1 VHFLDDLRRG
11 HYVHGSHFLGFREE
25 RRLMNVAQNP
35 YPSVTVDT
43 SARAVDGADTWYMVG
58 LSGIP
63 GAENQGHTSNAG
75 FVTTG
80 DGVVVYDALGT
91 PALGFELIRRIR
103 EVTDEP
109 IRYVIAGHY
118 HADHIYGLQ
127 AFADHTD
134 ARIIAQSRAQAYL
147 GSEMARQRLQ
157 QRRDVLFPW
166 VDETTRVI
174 HPDEFFDEE
183 HRFQLGDKTFRLL
196 YAGPAHS
203 PDDVLMVVEETRVV
217 FAGDIVFDGRLP
229 FLGDDEVNTANWVDR
244 LDRVQEM
251 GPAFLIPGHGEATAE
266 AARAVSFTRGYLQDL
281 REHMGRA
288 VEDFMSFD
296 EAYAGADWSKYENLP
311 AFAETHRRNA
321 NAVFLEMEAAMF

>member
-1 VHFLDDLRRG
+1 MTVP
-11 HYVHGSHFLGFREE
+11 E
-25 RRLMNVAQNP
+25 NP
-35 YPSVTVDT
+35 YPQVTVDT
-43 SARAVDGADTWYMVG
+43 SARAVAAADAWYMVG

-63 GAENQGHTSNAG
+63 SADNQGHTSNAG

-134 ARIIAQSRAQAYL
+134 ARVIAQSRAQAYL
-147 GSEMARQRLQ
+147 DSDAAHVRLA

-166 VDETTRVI
+166 IDESTRII
-174 HPDEFFDEE
+174 HPDEFFDDEY
-183 HRFQLGDKTFRLL
+183 RFELGDKTFRLL
-196 YAGPAHS
+196 HAGPAHA
-203 PDDVLMVVEETRVV
+203 PDDVLMVVEETRVL

-229 FLGDDEVNTANWVDR
+229 FLGDDDVNTANWVDR
-244 LDRVQEM
+244 LGQVQDM
-251 GPAFLIPGHGEATAE
+251 NPSFLIPGHGDATSEAV
-266 AARAVSFTRGYLQDL
+266 RAVSFTRDYLEDL

-288 VEDFMSFD
+288 AQDFMSFE
-296 EAYAGADWSKYENLP
+296 EAYEGGDWSKYENVP
-311 AFAETHRRNA
+311 AFEETHRRNA
-321 NAVFLEMEAAMF
+321 NAVFLEMEAALF

>member
-1 VHFLDDLRRG
+1 MTVP
-11 HYVHGSHFLGFREE
+11 
-25 RRLMNVAQNP
+25 NNP

-43 SARAVDGADTWYMVG
+43 TAHPVDGADTWYVVG

-63 GAENQGHTSNAG
+63 SSDNQGHTSNAG

-91 PALGFELIRRIR
+91 PSLGFELIRRIR

-127 AFADHTD
+127 AFADHTG
-134 ARIIAQSRAQAYL
+134 AHIIGQELAKSYL
-147 GSEMARQRLQ
+147 DSGTARQRLA

-166 VDETTRVI
+166 VDENTRVV
-174 HPDEFFDEE
+174 HPDEFFDAE
-183 HRFQLGDKTFRLL
+183 HTLKLGDKTFRLL
-196 YAGPAHS
+196 HAGPAHS
-203 PDDVLMVVEETRVV
+203 LDDVIMVIEETGVV

-229 FLGDDEVNTANWVDR
+229 FVGDDDVNTRNWIDR
-244 LDRVQEM
+244 LDMVQEM
-251 GPAFLIPGHGEATAE
+251 DPSFLIPGHGDATRH
-266 AARAVSFTRGYLQDL
+266 AARAVSFTRGYLRDL
-281 REHMGRA
+281 RETMADA
-288 VEDFMSFD
+288 VENFLSFD
-296 EAYAGADWSKYENLP
+296 EAYDAADWSKYENVT

-321 NAVFLEMEAAMF
+321 SAVFLEIESEMF

>member
-1 VHFLDDLRRG
+1 MSV
-11 HYVHGSHFLGFREE
+11 RES
-25 RRLMNVAQNP
+25 P
-35 YPSVTVDT
+35 YTEVTVDT
-43 SARAVDGADTWYMVG
+43 TAHAVEGADTWYVIG

-63 GAENQGHTSNAG
+63 SSDNQGHTSNAG

-80 DGVVVYDALGT
+80 EGVVVYDALGT

-134 ARIIAQSRAQAYL
+134 AHIIAQRRAEDYL
-147 GSEMARQRLQ
+147 DSETARQRLA

-166 VDETTRVI
+166 IDEDTRVI
-174 HPDEFFDEE
+174 HPDTYFDAE
-183 HRFQLGDKTFRLL
+183 HRFSLGNKTFRLL
-196 YAGPAHS
+196 HAGPAHS
-203 PDDVLMVVEETRVV
+203 PDDVIMVVEETGVV

-229 FLGDDEVNTANWVDR
+229 FLGDEDVNTVNWIQR
-244 LDRVQEM
+244 LDMVQEM
-251 GPAFLIPGHGEATAE
+251 RPSFLIPGHGEATAQ

-281 REHMGRA
+281 RDQMGAA
-288 VEDFMSFD
+288 VQDFLSFD
-296 EAYAGADWSKYENLP
+296 EAFDGADWSQYRGLP
-311 AFAETHRRNA
+311 AFDETHRRNA
-321 NAVFLEMEAAMF
+321 NAVFLEIESEMF